1 MDPVL
6 WLALSLLL
14 LALSL
19 VALLV
24 MAMATVRELS
34 RTSRSAEKLL
44 DTLNRELPPTLEA
57 IRLTGLE
64 IAELTDDLSDGVQQA
79 GRVVKQVDQGL
90 DQARRQAHTVSV
102 GSRSLLAGAR
112 AAWRTWRSP
121 LPRRPKPPLP
131 PSDPPGAD

>member
-1 MDPVL
+1 MDPML

-24 MAMATVRELS
+24 VAIATVRELS
-34 RTSRSAEKLL
+34 RASRSAEKLM

-64 IAELTDDLSDGVQQA
+64 IAELTDDLNHGVQHA
-79 GRVVKQVDQGL
+79 GRVVQQVDQGL
-90 DQARRQAHTVSV
+90 DQARRQARTVSV
-102 GSRSLLAGAR
+102 SSRSLLAGAR
-112 AAWRTWRSP
+112 AAWREWNT
-121 LPRRPKPPLP
+121 PKPRP
-131 PSDPPGAD
+131 PRPPADRPGG